1 MERTEGQVILS
12 GITIVAV
19 GFTEFLLQLQGH
31 EKAEVFY

>member
-1 MERTEGQVILS
+1 MERIEGQVILS
-12 GITIVAV
+12 GIMIMAV